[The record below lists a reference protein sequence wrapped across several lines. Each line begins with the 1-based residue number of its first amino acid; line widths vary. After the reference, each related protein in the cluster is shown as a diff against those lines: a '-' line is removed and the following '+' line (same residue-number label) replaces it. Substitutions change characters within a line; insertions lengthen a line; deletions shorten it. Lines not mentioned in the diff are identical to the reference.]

1 MMYLLLLLGF
11 VLLVKG
17 ADFFVDGC
25 ASIAKMLRVPSVII
39 GLTIVAFGTSAPEAA
54 VSIVASLSGNNDIAI
69 SNVIGSNLFNSLVV
83 LGICGLI
90 LPLNVQAGICK
101 KELPFSIGMTALLIF
116 FCAFFS
122 GKTDG
127 ALQIG
132 RVEGLILLLF
142 FALFLYQQI
151 HSALKNR
158 EVRPEEEQIGKKLSP
173 SISVL
178 MSIAGVVMI
187 ILGGNFVVNSASD
200 IAAAFGMSQTLI
212 GLTIVAMGTSLPEL
226 VTSVVASSKGENDLA
241 VGNVV
246 GSNIFNILLI
256 IGASASISP
265 MTLQRVAL
273 YDGIF
278 LLVMSLLLFLFV
290 VRDKKLSRIQASILL
305 LSYVCYSAY
314 IIMR

>member
-1 MMYLLLLLGF
+1 MMYFLLILGF
-11 VLLVKG
+11 ICLVKG

-39 GLTIVAFGTSAPEAA
+39 GLTIVAFGTSAPEAS
-54 VSIVASLSGNNDIAI
+54 VSIMASLSGNNDIAI
-69 SNVIGSNLFNSLVV
+69 SNVIGSNVFNSLVV

-90 LPLNVQAGICK
+90 LPLTVQAGICK
-101 KELPFSIGMTALLIF
+101 KELPFSIGMTALLILFCGF
-116 FCAFFS
+116 FPN
-122 GKTDG
+122 GKN
-127 ALQIG
+127 APLQIG
-132 RVEGLILLLF
+132 RLEGLILLLF
-142 FALFLYQQI
+142 FGLFLYQQI

-158 EVRPEEEQIGKKLSP
+158 NIRPEEDQIGKKFSP
-173 SISVL
+173 AVSIL
-178 MSIAGVVMI
+178 MSIAGVIMI
-187 ILGGNFVVNSASD
+187 ILGGDLVVNSASD

-226 VTSVVASSKGENDLA
+226 VTSIVASSKGENDLA

-265 MTLQRVAL
+265 MTIHRVSV

-290 VRDKKLSRIQASILL
+290 FRDKKISRIQAGILVI
-305 LSYVCYSAY
+305 SYVCYSAY
-314 IIMR
+314 IILR

>member
-1 MMYLLLLLGF
+1 
-11 VLLVKG
+11 
-17 ADFFVDGC
+17 
-25 ASIAKMLRVPSVII
+25 
-39 GLTIVAFGTSAPEAA
+39 
-54 VSIVASLSGNNDIAI
+54 
-69 SNVIGSNLFNSLVV
+69 
-83 LGICGLI
+83 
-90 LPLNVQAGICK
+90 
-101 KELPFSIGMTALLIF
+101 
-116 FCAFFS
+116 
-122 GKTDG
+122 
-127 ALQIG
+127 
-132 RVEGLILLLF
+132 
-142 FALFLYQQI
+142 
-151 HSALKNR
+151 
-158 EVRPEEEQIGKKLSP
+158 
-173 SISVL
+173 
-178 MSIAGVVMI
+178 MI

-290 VRDKKLSRIQASILL
+290 VRDKKISRIQASILL